1 MTNIR
6 QFSAEALGTFLLVLF
21 GVGSAV
27 AGLQSSGVIVVALAF
42 GLVLT
47 VLAYAIGPVSGCHVN
62 PAVTLGALLA
72 GRLHLADA
80 VGYWIAQVVGAV
92 VASFGLWGLTR
103 WGGVEDETGSLGTNG
118 YGAHINAGGA
128 VILETVLT
136 FLLVLVVLLV
146 TGRSDQSRIAG
157 VAIGLA
163 LGVTNF
169 VGIPL
174 DGAGVNP
181 ARSLGPALFGGAHA
195 LSQVWVFLIFPLVG
209 GLLAALVAPLVESDL
224 APFRMPGQRVRG
236 QAEPLP
242 TGRPAPATT
251 PPDAAAR

>member
-1 MTNIR
+1 MTITR
-6 QFSAEALGTFLLVLF
+6 QYWAEALGTFLLVFF

-27 AGLQSSGVIVVALAF
+27 AGLGTSGVIVVALTF

-47 VLAYAIGPVSGCHVN
+47 VLAYAIGPISGCHVN
-62 PAVTLGALLA
+62 PAVTLGVLLA
-72 GRLHLADA
+72 GRLSVADA

-92 VASFGLWGLTR
+92 VASFGLWGLTK
-103 WGGVEDETGSLGTNG
+103 WGGVADQTRSLGTNG

-128 VILETVLT
+128 IVLETVLT

-146 TGRSDQSRIAG
+146 TSRPDQSRIAG

-163 LGVTNF
+163 LAVTNF

-181 ARSLGPALFGGAHA
+181 ARSLGPALFGGTHG

-209 GLLAALVAPLVESDL
+209 GLLAALVAPLVESHL
-224 APFRMPGQRVRG
+224 APLRMPGQRSE
-236 QAEPLP
+236 A
-242 TGRPAPATT
+242 GRSVP
-251 PPDAAAR
+251 AAAPSDPAAR

>member
-1 MTNIR
+1 MTITR
-6 QFSAEALGTFLLVLF
+6 QYWAEALGTFLLVFF

-27 AGLQSSGVIVVALAF
+27 AGLRGSGVIVVALTF

-47 VLAYAIGPVSGCHVN
+47 VLVYAIGPISGCHVN
-62 PAVTLGALLA
+62 PAVTLGVLLA
-72 GRLHLADA
+72 GRLPVADA
-80 VGYWIAQVVGAV
+80 VGYWVAQVVGAV

-103 WGGVEDETGSLGTNG
+103 WGGVADQTGSLGTNG

-128 VILETVLT
+128 IVLETVLT

-146 TGRSDQSRIAG
+146 TSRSDQSRIAG

-163 LGVTNF
+163 LAVTNF

-181 ARSLGPALFGGAHA
+181 ARSLGPALFGGTHG

-209 GLLAALVAPLVESDL
+209 GLLAALVAPLVESHL
-224 APFRMPGQRVRG
+224 TPLGMPGQRS
-236 QAEPLP
+236 E
-242 TGRPAPATT
+242 TGRSAPA
-251 PPDAAAR
+251 AAASDPAAR